1 MKSNS
6 KIELICFLL
15 VLLFVYAAVTKLLDY
30 NNFKIQL
37 SKSPLLKGSAT
48 YIAVLLPL
56 LELLAAGMLIFPSS
70 RKTALVIS
78 FLLLLLFTLY
88 ITYMLMTEKKLPCS
102 CGGVLKQMTWKQHII
117 FNVFFL
123 LIAFWGIKTENKSRC
138 AT

>member
-37 SKSPLLKGSAT
+37 SKSPLLKGSGT

-102 CGGVLKQMTWKQHII
+102 CG
-117 FNVFFL
+117 
-123 LIAFWGIKTENKSRC
+123 E
-138 AT
+138 